1 MPRIIV
7 ACTEPEARAVGA
19 VAVSAYQEA
28 RSRDWPFLSDVLER
42 AARQVDENERGTL
55 TAVVHALCKY
65 DRLLEFVTGT
75 QSPVDR
81 FEALLALVRG
91 ETGTI
96 DARIARIE
104 SSTERLG
111 VAFSFPDWLV
121 ERLRAELGEPRLEAT
136 LGWMNETAPRVA
148 RVNTLK
154 TSREECLG
162 ALGGEGIVA
171 RATTCA
177 LAGLVIEGRRS
188 PFRTQAFARGEIE
201 IQDEASQLVAELV
214 APPPRSL
221 VVDACAGAGGKTLA
235 LAALLGGKGRVVALD
250 ASESKLFELRRRAR
264 RAGAT
269 DVRAVRVDL
278 LQPGE
283 ALRELEGRAA
293 RVLLD
298 APCSGLGAIRRNP
311 EVRWRLRPADLSR
324 LTASQEA
331 LTAAAAALVAPRGR
345 LIFATCSFLPSEG
358 ERIVEPFL
366 EKHPGFSRVTVRDV
380 LGRARSEPFTTP
392 GGVYLRTAGLGDAEA
407 GKGGTGGEGN
417 KGDMDGFFA
426 AVVRRTLAPA

>member
-7 ACTEPEARAVGA
+7 ACTEAEARAVAA
-19 VAVSAYQEA
+19 VALSAYQEA

-42 AARQVDENERGTL
+42 VARQVGENERGVL
-55 TAVVHALCKY
+55 AAVVHALCKY
-65 DRLLEFVTGT
+65 DRLLAFVTGT

-81 FEALLALVRG
+81 FEALLTLARG
-91 ETGTI
+91 EAAEI

-104 SSTERLG
+104 SSTVRLG

-121 ERLRAELGEPRLEAT
+121 ERLREELGEPGLQAA
-136 LGWMNETAPRVA
+136 LDWMNGSAPRVA

-154 TSREECLG
+154 TNRDACLA
-162 ALGGEGIVA
+162 ALGEEGIVT

-177 LAGLVIEGRRS
+177 LAGLVIERRRS

-250 ASESKLFELRRRAR
+250 ASESKLLELRRRAR

-283 ALRELEGRAA
+283 SLRELEGRAA

-311 EVRWRLRPADLSR
+311 EARWRLRPADLPR
-324 LTASQEA
+324 LTAAQEA
-331 LTAAAAALVAPRGR
+331 LAAAAAALVAPRGR

-358 ERIVEPFL
+358 ERIVETFL
-366 EKHPGFSRVTVRDV
+366 DRHPSFSRVTVRDV
-380 LGRARSEPFTTP
+380 LGRARTEPFTTQ
-392 GGVYLRTAGLGDAEA
+392 GGVYLRTAGFEGAEA
-407 GKGGTGGEGN
+407 P

-426 AVVRRTLAPA
+426 AVVRRTSPPA